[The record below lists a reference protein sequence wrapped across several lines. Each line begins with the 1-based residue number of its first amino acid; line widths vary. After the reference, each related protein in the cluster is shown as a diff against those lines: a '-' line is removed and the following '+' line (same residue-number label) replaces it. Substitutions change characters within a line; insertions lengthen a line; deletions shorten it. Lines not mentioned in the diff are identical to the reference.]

1 MLTLLIILVIFGGL
15 VAVILSSCSFVVSR
29 TLSSLGGWASP
40 YECGFIPAS
49 SSFDSFSFTYFTLLI
64 FFVVFD
70 LEISL
75 LLNMPE
81 QAAVWG
87 GFYSYIFFLLLLVG
101 GFFVEA
107 VAGYVRWGY

>member
-1 MLTLLIILVIFGGL
+1 MLSLLVLFSIFTCLV
-15 VAVILSSCSFVVSR
+15 VVILSSCSFIVSR
-29 TLSSLGGWASP
+29 TLPSLVPWASP

-75 LLNMPE
+75 LLTMPE
-81 QAAVWG
+81 QAAIWG
-87 GFYSYIFFLLLLVG
+87 GFYSYIIFLFLLAG
-101 GFFVEA
+101 GFFIEA